1 MIYKRG
7 STYWTKFQ
15 HAGRMIY
22 KSTGQ
27 TSATKARQVEARLRS
42 ELALGHFGILK
53 REAIPTLSEFIKQ
66 RIEPKLIVGDENAQP
81 RQKRFR
87 WLRCSLKPLASAAIG
102 RLPLNEI
109 TSEHVLGYADARLTD
124 ELSVGTVNREL
135 RAVRRCLRLAVE
147 WGVLE
152 KAPRVSMAGK
162 EPGRERVV
170 SDVELSQYLR
180 HASPL
185 LADVAVILNET
196 GLRPDELHRLAW
208 EDLNFAAG
216 RYGTLRVHHGKT
228 AAARRTLPMTAKVRC
243 ILGARHVSAG
253 SPALGWVFP
262 APSTSGHLNHS
273 SLRKAHAK
281 ALESSKVAPFLLY
294 SLRHT
299 FATRIAP
306 HVDAWTLCKIMGWA
320 SLSVANRYIHPSE
333 DRVLAAFG
341 QQPALEPELS
351 GSGDKTGDTQQ
362 ITSEQQ
368 MLELSPSSSAA
379 IA

>member
-1 MIYKRG
+1 
-7 STYWTKFQ
+7 
-15 HAGRMIY
+15 MIY

-27 TSATKARQVEARLRS
+27 TSTKKARQVEARLRS

-53 REAIPTLSEFIKQ
+53 REPIPTLSEFIQQ
-66 RIEPKLIVGDENAQP
+66 RIEPKLTVADEDAQP

-87 WLRCSLKPLASAAIG
+87 WLRSSLKPLASAAIG
-102 RLPLNEI
+102 RLPLSEI
-109 TSEHVLGYADARLTD
+109 TSEHVLSYADDRLQD
-124 ELSVGTVNREL
+124 RLSVGTVNREL
-135 RAVRRCLRLAVE
+135 RALRRCLRLAVE
-147 WGVLE
+147 WVVLE
-152 KAPRVSMAGK
+152 KAPKVAMAGK
-162 EPGRERVV
+162 ESGRERVV
-170 SDVELSQYLR
+170 GDAELSQYLR

-208 EDLNFAAG
+208 EDLNFVAG
-216 RYGTLRVHHGKT
+216 RYGTLRVRYGKT

-253 SPALGWVFP
+253 SPASGWVFR
-262 APSTSGHLNHS
+262 APTASGHVNHS

-281 ALESSKVAPFLLY
+281 ALRLSKVVPFLLY

-306 HVDAWTLCKIMGWA
+306 HLDAWTLCKIMGWA

-341 QQPALEPELS
+341 QQSAVEPELN
-351 GSGDKTGDTQQ
+351 GSGDKTGDIQP
-362 ITSEQQ
+362 IASEQQ
-368 MLELSPSSSAA
+368 VLELSASSSAA